1 MTGLTITH
9 NEKPAEVL
17 IPGGLNRVLST
28 MLSPPP
34 QKDEDDDLVLDQD
47 GRV

>member
-1 MTGLTITH
+1 MPAPITI

-28 MLSPPP
+28 TLSLTAE
-34 QKDEDDDLVLDQD
+34 KDQD
-47 GRV
+47 HDVVHDHGVRV